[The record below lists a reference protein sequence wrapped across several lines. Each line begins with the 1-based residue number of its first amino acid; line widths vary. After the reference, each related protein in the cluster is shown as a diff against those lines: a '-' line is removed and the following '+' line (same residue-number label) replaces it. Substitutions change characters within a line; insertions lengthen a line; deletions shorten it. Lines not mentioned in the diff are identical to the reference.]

1 MWNYQKIYCV
11 CGLRYTKVIAC
22 REKELK
28 LKILF
33 IGDIV
38 GSIGREAVEDYL
50 PRLRRKYA
58 PDVVIANGE
67 NAAAGRGIT
76 KKIYDELLFAG
87 VDVITMGNHTWDQKE
102 IFDFI
107 DDADYLIRPAN
118 FSAEAPGKGSV
129 TISKN
134 GKTLI
139 VMNLHGRV
147 FLPPHDCPFQMVDD
161 MMKTAL
167 ETSPYVFID
176 FHAEATSEKIAFGWH
191 LDGRASVVVGT
202 HTHVQTADNRI
213 LPGGTAYI
221 TDVGMTGP
229 YDGVLGMDKE
239 NVLYRFK
246 TNLPARFEVP
256 KQGRAVLSGFYVEL
270 DDNGKAIH
278 QERIYINEDQPF
290 QG

>member
-1 MWNYQKIYCV
+1 M
-11 CGLRYTKVIAC
+11 
-22 REKELK
+22 
-28 LKILF
+28 KILF

-38 GSIGREAVEDYL
+38 GSMGREALEDYL
-50 PRLRRKYA
+50 PRLKRKYQ

-76 KKIYDELLFAG
+76 KKIYDELLFMG

-107 DDADYLIRPAN
+107 DEVDYLIRPAN
-118 FSAEAPGKGSV
+118 FSKDAPGKGEV
-129 TISKN
+129 QITKN
-134 GKTLI
+134 GKVLT

-147 FLPPHDCPFQMVDD
+147 FLPPHDCPFEKVDQMIEEAR
-161 MMKTAL
+161 KL
-167 ETSPYVFID
+167 SPFIFVD

-213 LPGGTAYI
+213 LPQGTAYI

-239 NVLYRFK
+239 NVLYKFK
-246 TNLPARFEVP
+246 TNLPSRFEVP
-256 KQGRAVLSGFYVEL
+256 KKGRTVVSGYFVEL
-270 DDNGKAIH
+270 NEQGKAVH
-278 QERIYINEDQPF
+278 QERIYINEDAPF
-290 QG
+290 QN

>member
-1 MWNYQKIYCV
+1 M
-11 CGLRYTKVIAC
+11 
-22 REKELK
+22 
-28 LKILF
+28 KILF

-38 GSIGREAVEDYL
+38 GSIGRDALEDHL
-50 PRLRRKYA
+50 PRLKRKYQ

-76 KKIYDELLFAG
+76 KRIYDDLLFMG

-107 DDADYLIRPAN
+107 DEVDYLIRPAN
-118 FSAEAPGKGSV
+118 FSKDAPGKGEV
-129 TISKN
+129 TITKN
-134 GKTLI
+134 GKTLT

-147 FLPPHDCPFQMVDD
+147 FLPPHDCPFEMVDH
-161 MMKTAL
+161 MVEEAKKK
-167 ETSPYVFID
+167 SPYIFVD

-213 LPGGTAYI
+213 LPQGTAYI

-239 NVLYRFK
+239 NVLYKFK

-256 KQGRAVLSGFYVEL
+256 KKGRAVISGYVVEL
-270 DDNGKAIH
+270 NEQGKAIH
-278 QERIYINEDQPF
+278 QERIYINEDTPF
-290 QG
+290 QN